1 MRICSFF
8 RYTVWRGQVKR
19 RTERRRRKEERGIR
33 MEKIYQVSE
42 AAEELETE
50 VYTLR
55 YWENQLG
62 LEVPRN
68 AAGHRYYE
76 ETQILMFRNVKRL
89 KDAGF
94 GLRQI
99 KAMGER
105 MSAVAAL
112 SDEKLRELRDRI
124 LGMEAEQEEVFCGKE
139 VKRETEKKANE
150 EGGTENAIE
159 RSVEK
164 EEFRLCVS
172 EKKTECSVTE
182 QKEQIDGVR
191 LLQEGM
197 TKWLGEM
204 LQKNNEQLTQKIE
217 DGVSERMARELRF
230 LFRQQEEREEERY
243 RRLDRTIREYQQA
256 RANTKQAAGARECFR
271 LPGKLRPLR

>member
-1 MRICSFF
+1 
-8 RYTVWRGQVKR
+8 
-19 RTERRRRKEERGIR
+19 

-62 LEVPRN
+62 IEVPRN

-76 ETQILMFRNVKRL
+76 EAQIIVFRNVKRL
-89 KDAGF
+89 KTAGF

-105 MSAVAAL
+105 MPAVAAL
-112 SDEKLRELRDRI
+112 SDEKLEELRKRI
-124 LGMEAEQEEVFCGKE
+124 AGMESEQEAVFCG
-139 VKRETEKKANE
+139 VKSEKQ
-150 EGGTENAIE
+150 
-159 RSVEK
+159 EK
-164 EEFRLCVS
+164 FSLCVND
-172 EKKTECSVTE
+172 SVKNSTMEPRE
-182 QKEQIDGVR
+182 QADGVR

-197 TKWLGEM
+197 TRWLGEM
-204 LQKNNEQLTQKIE
+204 LQRNNEQLTQKIE

-230 LFRQQEEREEERY
+230 LFRQQEEQEEERY
-243 RRLDRTIREYQQA
+243 RRLDRTIREHQQA
-256 RANTKQAAGARECFR
+256 RANIRQQSAARELLSVSR
-271 LPGKLRPLR
+271 KLHPLR

>member
-1 MRICSFF
+1 
-8 RYTVWRGQVKR
+8 
-19 RTERRRRKEERGIR
+19 

-42 AAEELETE
+42 AAEVLETE

-76 ETQILMFRNVKRL
+76 ETQIRMFRNVKRL
-89 KDAGF
+89 KEAGF

-105 MSAVAAL
+105 MAEVAAL
-112 SDEKLRELRDRI
+112 SDEKLTELRNRI
-124 LGMEAEQEEVFCGKE
+124 VGLEAEQETVFSGREPKE
-139 VKRETEKKANE
+139 TAEDEAQEEQETF
-150 EGGTENAIE
+150 
-159 RSVEK
+159 S
-164 EEFRLCVS
+164 LCVS
-172 EKKTECSVTE
+172 GTGENGITVQEERT
-182 QKEQIDGVR
+182 DGVH

-197 TKWLGEM
+197 TKWLGEL

-243 RRLDRTIREYQQA
+243 RRLDRTIREHQQA
-256 RANTKQAAGARECFR
+256 RANVKQQAGVRDNFFFA
-271 LPGKLRPLR
+271 GKLRPLR

>member
-1 MRICSFF
+1 
-8 RYTVWRGQVKR
+8 
-19 RTERRRRKEERGIR
+19 

-42 AAEELETE
+42 AAEALETE

-62 LEVPRN
+62 FEVPRN
-68 AAGHRYYE
+68 ASGHRYYE
-76 ETQILMFRNVKRL
+76 ETQITLFRNVKRL

-105 MSAVAAL
+105 MSAVAEL
-112 SDEKLRELRDRI
+112 SDERLQELRNRI
-124 LGMEAEQEEVFCGKE
+124 AGLEAEQETVFCGKE
-139 VKRETEKKANE
+139 AKEQTEREECVVK
-150 EGGTENAIE
+150 ENFE
-159 RSVEK
+159 
-164 EEFRLCVS
+164 LCVS
-172 EKKTECSVTE
+172 EPEGAGALQE
-182 QKEQIDGVR
+182 GRAEGLQ

-197 TKWLGEM
+197 TKWLGEV
-204 LQKNNEQLTQKIE
+204 LQKNNEHLSRKIE
-217 DGVSERMARELRF
+217 EGVSERMARELRF

-256 RANTKQAAGARECFR
+256 RANAKQQTSGRDGFLFA
-271 LPGKLRPLR
+271 GKLRTLR